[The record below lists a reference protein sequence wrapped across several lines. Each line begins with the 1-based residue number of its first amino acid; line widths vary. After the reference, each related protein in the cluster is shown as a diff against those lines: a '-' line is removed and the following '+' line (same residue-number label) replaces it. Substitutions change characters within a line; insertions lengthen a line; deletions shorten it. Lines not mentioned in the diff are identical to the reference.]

1 MIETTVIQ
9 TIAGSLLQA
18 LDDGKLL
25 SPLSRS
31 YPALSSEEAYSIQF
45 ALRSLKIKRGERS
58 IGWKVGAT
66 NPAVMA
72 QISWNEP
79 ILGHL
84 TSASLYPPE
93 AEVIPWGRLIQP
105 GIEPEIAFRL
115 KKDLRGPGITAQ
127 RVAEA
132 TDLIFPAV
140 EIIDSRIQG
149 WGGKIQDMIADNV
162 MHQGIM
168 LGKRGFP
175 LDEID
180 LPGEKVAVDING
192 KLAAGGLG
200 SDVLQNP
207 VNVVVWLANKL
218 AEFGHSLRRGD
229 LLMTGSLTQFLLV
242 NRGDRIKM
250 SYGRLGTLEF
260 SFN

>member
-1 MIETTVIQ
+1 MIEAALIQ
-9 TIAGSLLQA
+9 TIAGTLLQA
-18 LDDGKLL
+18 LDGRKALP
-25 SPLSRS
+25 PLNRTH
-31 YPALSSEEAYSIQF
+31 PDLTSEEAYSIQL
-45 ALRSLKIKRGERS
+45 ALRSLKLKWGEKT

-72 QISWNEP
+72 QISWHEP

-93 AEVIPWGRLIQP
+93 TEVIPWERLIQP

-115 KKDLRGPGITAQ
+115 KKDLPGPGVTPQ

-132 TDLIFPAV
+132 TDLVFPAV
-140 EIIDSRIQG
+140 EIIDSRIEG

-162 MHQGIM
+162 MHQGLM

-175 LDEID
+175 LGEID
-180 LPGEKVAVDING
+180 LPKEKVAVAING
-192 KLAAGGLG
+192 KMVAEG
-200 SDVLQNP
+200 SGANVLENP

-229 LLMTGSLTQFLLV
+229 IIMTGSLTRFLLV

-260 SFN
+260 SFQ

>member
-1 MIETTVIQ
+1 MTQETVIH
-9 TIAGSLLQA
+9 TIAGSMLQA
-18 LDDGKLL
+18 LDDRKALPSL
-25 SPLSRS
+25 RQS
-31 YPALSSEEAYSIQF
+31 YPTLTAEEAYSAQF
-45 ALRSLKIKRGERS
+45 ALQALKMKRGETA

-72 QISWNEP
+72 QISWHEP

-84 TSASLYPPE
+84 TSASLYPPGT
-93 AEVIPWGRLIQP
+93 EVIPWDRLIQP

-115 KKDLRGPGITAQ
+115 KKDLPGPGVTSQ

-132 TDLIFPAV
+132 TDLVFPAV

-149 WGGKIQDMIADNV
+149 WGGKIQDMVADNV
-162 MHQGIM
+162 MHQGLM

-175 LDEID
+175 LGEID
-180 LPGEKVAVDING
+180 LPKEKVAVEVNG
-192 KLAAGGLG
+192 KIVLEG
-200 SDVLQNP
+200 SGANVLEDP

-218 AEFGHSLRRGD
+218 AEFQHSLRRGD
-229 LLMTGSLTQFLLV
+229 LLMTGSLTRFLLV
-242 NRGDRIKM
+242 KRGDRIRM